1 MSTEVNESYMSAAMA
16 AANAA
21 SQILMSRFESGVQ
34 GLTSWQKSPGA
45 LVTEADIESDQA
57 IAKVLSDSGCGGV
70 IISEESNVDL
80 GGSQTD
86 GGLNVEWL
94 IDPLCGTVPFS
105 TGMNHWGVNIA
116 MRADGDLALSALSI
130 PTSGMLL
137 TAQAGRDVKLNG
149 KTLQVEGPGRD
160 LGESTVGLEIDGQ
173 DVWRSLLASGGLAW
187 VTRASQINSFASAA
201 YPLMLVATGRMS
213 AVVFYRIEPMHV
225 AAGALAAM
233 MLGAMATDGN
243 GEPIDWA
250 RDDELPMVV
259 VGWPRV
265 HGRLIDEIKK
275 SNQRD

>member
-21 SQILMSRFESGVQ
+21 SQILMRRFESGVQ

-80 GGSQTD
+80 GSSQTD
-86 GGLNVEWL
+86 EVANVEWL

-160 LGESTVGLEIDGQ
+160 LGEATVGLEIDGQ